1 MRRLIVIVGLG
12 AGVLMLAL
20 WLSGGF
26 ALIEAEARAAQRA
39 FQTALATPLRE
50 LKAGKGG
57 AFAALLA
64 LAFGYGLAHAVG
76 PGHGKVL
83 IGGYALGSRAGLAKL
98 VGLSL
103 AASLAQ
109 ATFAVLLVYAG
120 IWAIGWG
127 RDQLQG
133 VAENWFA
140 PLSALTIAVL
150 GLWLAGRG
158 LRHLRQA
165 AASANRDMST
175 ADHHAPHD
183 HHTTHDHHDH
193 PCAHCNHAHGPSAD
207 DVAAVQDWRAAA
219 VLVGGIAIRPCTGAL
234 FLLILTWQMGIA
246 VAGIAG
252 AYAMGLGTAVITIAA
267 ALGALALR
275 EGLLVGLASSRVL
288 SLALPVL
295 EIAAGL
301 LIALIATTLAF
312 GPL

>member
-26 ALIEAEARAAQRA
+26 ALIEAEVRAAQRA
-39 FQTALATPLRE
+39 FQTALAPPLRE

-127 RDQLQG
+127 RDQLRG
-133 VAENWFA
+133 VAENWLA

-183 HHTTHDHHDH
+183 HHDH

-207 DVAAVQDWRAAA
+207 DVAAVHDWRAAA
-219 VLVGGIAIRPCTGAL
+219 ALIGGIAIRPCTGAL

-275 EGLLVGLASSRVL
+275 EGLLVSLARSRVL